1 MLRRVSKFQVFGRV
15 AKASPKIFAAEYL
28 FTAMDGI
35 TLALLAFATERLF
48 AGVFAVPGGQGGMG
62 KAVAAVL
69 LVIFLHILSEV
80 CSGMSNYL
88 GEVYYN
94 LSTQKLYGEVNE
106 RLGRISN
113 IAFEKPEILDRINGA
128 YAGVVYARSA
138 VNTIMDIVLF
148 YLPYFVIYGIFLYRL
163 RPLLLLAIPSIF
175 IPMLLTQLLKSR
187 VFARQEEEAAPLR
200 RRAQT
205 YASYLTDKVYAKETR
220 TLGAVGYF
228 WKRYEKVR
236 RSLGLLDRK
245 ARTQACG
252 MDICAK
258 VLNMTGYGGVLYLLI
273 DSVFAGYIGVSAF
286 SAVLLTVG
294 NMVDMADE
302 IIASR
307 AGELSE
313 NLGKMRHYIDFL
325 SLELLEERGEE
336 TGIIR
341 GIHLERVCFAYPT
354 EEGKDVLQDI
364 TMDIRDGETLA
375 LVGENG
381 GGKTTLTKLL
391 LGLYEPT
398 GGVISWN
405 GKTGDK
411 VSALDFQRHN
421 SAVFQNFSRYYMTLR
436 ENVGLKDTD
445 NVGEEKITEA
455 LERAGVELSGES
467 FPEGLDTMLS
477 REFGGVELSGGQWQR
492 VAIAR
497 GLLKE
502 CSLLIMDEP
511 TAAIDPL
518 RESEL
523 YHTFLEAAKGK
534 VAVIV
539 THRLGVARFCDRI
552 AVMKE
557 GKLVALGPHE
567 QLLQDCAYYRML
579 WEGQVSGY
587 ETEQTFKDF
596 SSP

>member
-15 AKASPKIFAAEYL
+15 AKASPKVFAAEYL

-35 TLALLAFATERLF
+35 ALALLAFATESLF
-48 AGVFAVPGGQGGMG
+48 AGIFAVPGGQDGMA
-62 KAVAAVL
+62 KAIASVL

-106 RLGRISN
+106 RLGRIPN

-148 YLPYFVIYGIFLYRL
+148 YLPYFLIYGIFLYRL
-163 RPLLLLAIPSIF
+163 RPLLLLAVPSIF
-175 IPMLLTQLLKSR
+175 IPMVLNQLLKTR

-220 TLGAVGYF
+220 TLGAVGFF
-228 WKRYEKVR
+228 WKRYEKAR
-236 RSLGLLDRK
+236 RNLSLLDRK
-245 ARTQACG
+245 TRTRACG
-252 MDICAK
+252 MDIVAK
-258 VLNMTGYGGVLYLLI
+258 VLNMFGYAGVLYLLI

-286 SAVLLTVG
+286 SAVLLTIG

-325 SLELLEERGEE
+325 GLELLEEGGEE
-336 TGIIR
+336 TGGIQGIR
-341 GIHLERVCFAYPT
+341 LERVSFAYPT
-354 EEGKDVLQDI
+354 EEGKDVLQGI

-381 GGKTTLTKLL
+381 SGKTTLTKLL

-411 VSALDFQRHN
+411 VSVLDLQEHN

-436 ENVGLKDTD
+436 ENVGLKNAG
-445 NVGEEKITEA
+445 NVGEEKIA
-455 LERAGVELSGES
+455 KVLERAGVELSGES

-502 CSLLIMDEP
+502 CSLLVLDEP

-523 YHTFLEAAKGK
+523 YHTFLEAARGK
-534 VAVIV
+534 MAVIV
-539 THRLGVARFCDRI
+539 THRLGLARFCDRI

-557 GKLVALGPHE
+557 GKLVSLGSHE
-567 QLLQDCAYYRML
+567 QLLQDCAYYRLL

-587 ETEQTFKDF
+587 KA
-596 SSP
+596 